1 MNFLDS
7 ELIFIPLGGSGE
19 IGMNAN
25 LYHYQSDWLMID
37 LGISFSDETTPGV
50 DIILPDI
57 RFAEEQKVNIKAI
70 ILTHAHEDHFGAV
83 PYLWEKLNVPI
94 YGTPFT
100 IALLKRKL
108 EEAKISDDIPL
119 NVIDYNVDY
128 KFGAFTVEFVALSH
142 SIPDPAAIVLKT
154 DKGQILHTGDWKFDE
169 TPMVGNKTDVQK
181 LKRIGDEGVIAL
193 IGDSTNA
200 LIDGRTPSESVA
212 REGLTKVISNSKFT
226 VAVTCF
232 ASNIARISSIISAA
246 NENNRHVC
254 VVGRALH
261 RSIAAARETG
271 YLDNI
276 PDFVSEVD
284 AGLMPRENLVII
296 CTGSQGETR
305 AALAKI
311 SNGMHENIKLQTED
325 TVIFSSRQIPGN
337 ENAIARVQNQFLRQ
351 KINIITDEDA
361 MVHVSGHP
369 ARDELIDLYNIIR
382 PQIAIPVHG
391 TARHLDAHAKLAAS
405 CQVPEIHI
413 PENGNIISLKNNS
426 IKVVDKIPV
435 SQFTQGSGSIIDL
448 QSDML
453 RSRRQMLW
461 NGSVSVS
468 VLLDKMGSLMQA
480 PTVTQDGVCMGE
492 EESDYLADISLLV
505 DTQLEKTNKNLLN
518 DDSAVQTLIIGKVK
532 SATKS
537 RFRIRPKVHAH
548 IIRIAG

>member
-212 REGLTKVISNSKFT
+212 REGLTKVIANSQFT

>member
-212 REGLTKVISNSKFT
+212 REGLTKVIANSQFT

-311 SNGMHENIKLQTED
+311 SNGMHENIKLQPED

-426 IKVVDKIPV
+426 IKVVDNITV

>member
-212 REGLTKVISNSKFT
+212 REGLTKVIANSQFT

-311 SNGMHENIKLQTED
+311 SNGMHENIKLQSED

>member
-108 EEAKISDDIPL
+108 EEAKISDNIPL

-212 REGLTKVISNSKFT
+212 REGLTKVIANSKYT

-311 SNGMHENIKLQTED
+311 SNGMHENIKLQAED

>member
-212 REGLTKVISNSKFT
+212 REGLTKVIANSQFT

-311 SNGMHENIKLQTED
+311 SNGMHENIKLQAED

>member
-7 ELIFIPLGGSGE
+7 ELIFIPLGGSDE

-108 EEAKISDDIPL
+108 GEAKISDNIPL
-119 NVIDYNVDY
+119 NVIDYNIDY

-181 LKRIGDEGVIAL
+181 LKQIGDEGVIAL

-212 REGLTKVISNSKFT
+212 REGLTKVIANSQFT

-468 VLLDKMGSLMQA
+468 VLLDQMGSLMQA

>member
-212 REGLTKVISNSKFT
+212 REGLTKVIASSKYT

>member
-57 RFAEEQKVNIKAI
+57 RFAEEQKENIKAI
-70 ILTHAHEDHFGAV
+70 ILTHAHEDHFGAI

-108 EEAKISDDIPL
+108 EEAKISDNISL

-212 REGLTKVISNSKFT
+212 REGLTKVIANSQFT

-311 SNGMHENIKLQTED
+311 SNGMHENIKLLAED

>member
-94 YGTPFT
+94 YGTAFT

-108 EEAKISDDIPL
+108 EEAKISDNIPL

-169 TPMVGNKTDVQK
+169 TPMVGNKTDVQR

-200 LIDGRTPSESVA
+200 LINGRTPSECVA
-212 REGLTKVISNSKFT
+212 REGLSKVIANSKHT

-261 RSIAAARETG
+261 RAIAAARETG

-276 PDFVSEVD
+276 PDFVSEID
-284 AGLMPRENLVII
+284 SGLMPRENLVII

-311 SNGMHENIKLQTED
+311 SNGMHENIKLQAED

-413 PENGNIISLKNNS
+413 PENGNIISLNKNS
-426 IKVVDKIPV
+426 IKVVDKITV

-468 VLLDKMGSLMQA
+468 VLLDQMGSLMQA

-518 DDSAVQTLIIGKVK
+518 DDSAVQNLIIGKVK

>member
-154 DKGQILHTGDWKFDE
+154 DKGQILHTGDWKLDE

-212 REGLTKVISNSKFT
+212 REGLTKVIANSQFT

>member
-57 RFAEEQKVNIKAI
+57 RFAEEQKENIKAI
-70 ILTHAHEDHFGAV
+70 ILTHAHEDHFGAI

-212 REGLTKVISNSKFT
+212 REGLTKVIANSQFT

-426 IKVVDKIPV
+426 IKVVDKIAV

-468 VLLDKMGSLMQA
+468 VLLDRMGSLMQA
-480 PTVTQDGVCMGE
+480 PTVTQDGVCIGE

>member
-108 EEAKISDDIPL
+108 EEAKISDNIPL

-212 REGLTKVISNSKFT
+212 REGLTKVIANSQFT

>member
-212 REGLTKVISNSKFT
+212 REGLTKVIANSQFT

-405 CQVPEIHI
+405 CQVPKIHI

-426 IKVVDKIPV
+426 IKVVDKITV
-435 SQFTQGSGSIIDL
+435 SQFTQGSGGIIDL

-532 SATKS
+532 VLQNLVFALGP
-537 RFRIRPKVHAH
+537 RFTLI
-548 IIRIAG
+548 

>member
-108 EEAKISDDIPL
+108 EEAKISDNISL

-212 REGLTKVISNSKFT
+212 REGLTKVIANSQFT

>member
-169 TPMVGNKTDVQK
+169 TPMVGNNTDVQK

-212 REGLTKVISNSKFT
+212 REGLTKVIANSQFT